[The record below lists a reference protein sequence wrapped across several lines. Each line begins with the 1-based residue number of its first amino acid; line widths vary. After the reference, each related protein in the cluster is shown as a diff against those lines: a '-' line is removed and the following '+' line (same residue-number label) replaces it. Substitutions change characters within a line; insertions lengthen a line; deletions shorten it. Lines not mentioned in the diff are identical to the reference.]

1 MGEAGAAWKEKG
13 PHKRGATCSADG
25 GRDFSLL
32 NKLVRVTTKK
42 SLSNVGNATFYLL
55 VLKFSAWLQTFH
67 AEWSEMTTGRH
78 FYRPVGSNEFRLNPK
93 LLAKLAKLG
102 TLSIKLLKNGVIF
115 AVVVT
120 HIFKGI
126 WCNLSN
132 VLYSM
137 MSIHKLP
144 VIYLMLILLLL
155 DETSIGR
162 PSSILGQP
170 CCSWWTIMD
179 FEIN

>member
-1 MGEAGAAWKEKG
+1 MW
-13 PHKRGATCSADG
+13 HYCSADG

-42 SLSNVGNATFYLL
+42 SLSNVGNATFYSL

-67 AEWSEMTTGRH
+67 ADWSEMTTGRH
-78 FYRPVGSNEFRLNPK
+78 FYRPIGSNKFRLNPK
-93 LLAKLAKLG
+93 LLAKLVKLG

-137 MSIHKLP
+137 VSIEFACHFD
-144 VIYLMLILLLL
+144 VNLLFLENQW
-155 DETSIGR
+155 ETD
-162 PSSILGQP
+162 SILGQP
-170 CCSWWTIMD
+170 CCSWWTNHGSQLKCNKIYSI
-179 FEIN
+179 EIY

>member
-1 MGEAGAAWKEKG
+1 MRWGAFWARWRKRKKKLFDCKRGEKPLLEKKG
-13 PHKRGATCSADG
+13 YHKRWHYCSADG

-42 SLSNVGNATFYLL
+42 SLSNVGHATFYSL

-78 FYRPVGSNEFRLNPK
+78 FYRPIGSNKFRLNPK
-93 LLAKLAKLG
+93 LLAKLG
-102 TLSIKLLKNGVIF
+102 TLSIKLLKIGVIF

-137 MSIHKLP
+137 VSIEFACHFD
-144 VIYLMLILLLL
+144 VNLL
-155 DETSIGR
+155 
-162 PSSILGQP
+162 
-170 CCSWWTIMD
+170 
-179 FEIN
+179 F